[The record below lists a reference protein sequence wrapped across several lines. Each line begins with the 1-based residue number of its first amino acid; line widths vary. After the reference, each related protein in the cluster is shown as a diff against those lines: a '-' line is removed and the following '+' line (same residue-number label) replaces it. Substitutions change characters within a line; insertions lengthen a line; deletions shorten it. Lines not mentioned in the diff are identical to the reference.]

1 MSENEIVAALIGA
14 ISILVPCACTFVYF
28 DYKYT
33 QLLIATK
40 HNAFKEG
47 YDLATKLSS
56 FRKEAFT
63 PNPGT
68 FN

>member
-1 MSENEIVAALIGA
+1 MTENEIVAALIGA
-14 ISILVPCACTFVYF
+14 ISMLVPCACAFVYF

-47 YDLATKLSS
+47 YNSANKNK
-56 FRKEAFT
+56 RKIAQ
-63 PNPGT
+63 
-68 FN
+68 